1 MGFSLANNGKPH
13 CFLLC
18 IFYKPK
24 TKKRMSESIKSD
36 VQPQELNI
44 TSTPD
49 EAVNAATTEFT
60 EQNSINEETPQMPT
74 ENAASETEVAKPAS
88 RQEIIERL
96 QAIAESDDA
105 LNSKAETEALKV
117 QFYRMRTAEI
127 EAALKE
133 HVAQGGEEALFIP
146 QPDELEEAFKRS
158 LSIIKAKR
166 NAWLEAQEKEMQEN
180 LAKKQ
185 QLLEQLQALVEKA
198 AQGTPEVNE
207 FRALQAAWKE
217 IKNVPQSEVAALWKQ
232 YQLLGEQFYDV
243 LKINHEFREYD
254 FKKNLEIKTMLCQ
267 QAEALAQESDVI
279 AAFRQL
285 QQLHNEFR
293 EAGPVA
299 PDLREEVWN
308 RFKAASTVI
317 NRRHQEHFEAKK
329 EKEQE
334 NLDKKTAICEQIE
347 QMDFAALTTYQAWNT
362 ATQQV
367 LDLQA
372 AWKEIG
378 FAPQK
383 MNIKIFERFRAACDH
398 FFVQKSEFFK
408 EAKSTLAKNLERK
421 KALCEQAEALKDSEE
436 WKATADKLAKLQK
449 EWKEIGAVAQKYSE
463 ALWKRFVSAC
473 DYFFERRNAA
483 TSSQR
488 NTEQENLKLKRAVI
502 EKIKAID
509 PTLPAGEQTRQLQAL
524 AQEWNSIGFVPFR
537 EKDKLYKEY
546 REATNALY
554 DRLHTSA
561 NERKLANFRSN
572 IGKNGNSLQRERDHL
587 IRQYEAMKS
596 EIATYENNL
605 GFLSAS
611 NKKGASLVD
620 VMRQKV
626 EKLKQDAQVILEK
639 IHLIEDEMEKEAK

>member
-1 MGFSLANNGKPH
+1 MTFSALY
-13 CFLLC
+13 
-18 IFYKPK
+18 FYKPK
-24 TKKRMSESIKSD
+24 IKKEMSESIKSD

-44 TSTPD
+44 ASTPD

-60 EQNSINEETPQMPT
+60 EQNSINEETPQVPT
-74 ENAASETEVAKPAS
+74 EDATSETEVAKPAS

-146 QPDELEEAFKRS
+146 QPDELEEAFKQS

-180 LAKKQ
+180 YGKKM

-217 IKNVPQSEVAALWKQ
+217 IKNVPQSQVAALWKQ

-243 LKINHEFREYD
+243 LKINSEFREYD
-254 FKKNLEIKTMLCQ
+254 FKKNLEIKTMLCT
-267 QAEALAQESDVI
+267 QAEALAQETDVI

-285 QQLHNEFR
+285 QQLHNEYR
-293 EAGPVA
+293 ETGPVA
-299 PDLREEVWN
+299 PDLREEVWT
-308 RFKAASTVI
+308 RFKEASTFV

-329 EKEQE
+329 AKEQE

-347 QMDFAALTTYQAWNT
+347 QMDFAALTTYQAWNN
-362 ATQQV
+362 ATQQI

-383 MNIKIFERFRAACDH
+383 MNVKIFERFRAACDH

-408 EAKSTLAKNLERK
+408 EAKSTLAKNLEHK
-421 KALCEQAEALKDSEE
+421 KALCEQAEALKESED
-436 WKATADKLAKLQK
+436 WKATADKLTKLQK
-449 EWKEIGAVAQKYSE
+449 EWKETGAVAQKYSE
-463 ALWKRFVSAC
+463 PLWKRFVTAC

-488 NTEQENLKLKRAVI
+488 SVEQENLKLKRAVI

-509 PTLPAGEQTRQLQAL
+509 TTLPAGEQTKQLQAL
-524 AQEWNSIGFVPFR
+524 AQEWNSIGFVPFK

-546 REATNALY
+546 REATNAIY
-554 DRLHTSA
+554 DKLHTSA
-561 NERKLANFRSN
+561 NERKLANFRN
-572 IGKNGNSLQRERDHL
+572 NMGKGAGSLQRERDHL
-587 IRQYEAMKS
+587 IRQYEAMKN
-596 EIATYENNL
+596 EIATYENNI
-605 GFLSAS
+605 GFLSVS

-626 EKLKQDAQVILEK
+626 EKLKQDAQVILKK
-639 IHLIEDEMEKEAK
+639 IHLVEDEIEKEAK

>member
-1 MGFSLANNGKPH
+1 
-13 CFLLC
+13 
-18 IFYKPK
+18 
-24 TKKRMSESIKSD
+24 MSESIKSD

-44 TSTPD
+44 ASTPD

-74 ENAASETEVAKPAS
+74 EDATSETEVAKPAS

-105 LNSKAETEALKV
+105 LNSKGEVEALKV

-127 EAALKE
+127 EAVLKE

-146 QPDELEEAFKRS
+146 EPDELEEAFKQN
-158 LSIIKAKR
+158 LGTIKAKR

-180 LAKKQ
+180 LEKKQ

-217 IKNVPQSEVAALWKQ
+217 IKNIPQGQVATLWKQ

-243 LKINHEFREYD
+243 LKINSEFREYD
-254 FKKNLEIKTMLCQ
+254 FKKNLETKTMLCA
-267 QAEALAQESDVI
+267 QAEALAEEADVI
-279 AAFRQL
+279 TAFRQL

-293 EAGPVA
+293 ETGPVA

-308 RFKAASTVI
+308 RFKAASTIV

-329 EKEQE
+329 EKEQA

-347 QMDFAALTTYQAWNT
+347 QMDYTALTTYQAWNA
-362 ATQQV
+362 ATQQI

-421 KALCEQAEALKDSEE
+421 KALCEQAEALKESED
-436 WKATADKLAKLQK
+436 WKATADKLTKLQK
-449 EWKEIGAVAQKYSE
+449 EWKETGAVAQKYSE
-463 ALWKRFVSAC
+463 PLWKRFVSAC
-473 DYFFERRNAA
+473 DHFFERRNAA

-488 NTEQENLKLKRAVI
+488 NAEQENLKLKRAVI

-509 PTLPAGEQTRQLQAL
+509 TTLPAGEQTKQLQAL
-524 AQEWNSIGFVPFR
+524 TQEWNSVGFVPFK

-554 DRLHTSA
+554 ERLHTSA
-561 NERKLANFRSN
+561 NERKLANFRN
-572 IGKNGNSLQRERDHL
+572 NMGKNGNNLQRERDHL

-596 EIATYENNL
+596 EIATYENNI
-605 GFLSAS
+605 GFLSVS

-626 EKLKQDAQVILEK
+626 EKLKQDAKVILEK
-639 IHLIEDEMEKEAK
+639 IHLVEDEIEKEAK